1 MQTTTSD
8 VIAELCKLRQWG
20 MDISNSA
27 AGSLGCLIEATG
39 AGKGSL
45 HYTHYTAGPFV

>member
-1 MQTTTSD
+1 MQTATSD
-8 VIAELCKLRQWG
+8 IIAELCKLRQLDR
-20 MDISNSA
+20 DISNSA
-27 AGSLGCLIEATG
+27 AGSLGCLIEAMG